1 MVISSD
7 QIDEVIFK
15 SVFLFAELNYVD
27 IRFDEEFDDFT
38 RVIDF
43 GDMN

>member
-15 SVFLFAELNYVD
+15 AVFLFAELEDVNV
-27 IRFDEEFDDFT
+27 RFDEEFDDFT